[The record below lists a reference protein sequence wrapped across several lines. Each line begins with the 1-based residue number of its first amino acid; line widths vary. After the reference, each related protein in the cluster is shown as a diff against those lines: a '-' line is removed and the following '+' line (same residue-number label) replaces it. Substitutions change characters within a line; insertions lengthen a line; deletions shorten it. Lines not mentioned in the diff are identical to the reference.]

1 MAAKNNAQQKQ
12 NKKPVKQNKKE
23 KGEDSSLK
31 FYLKNVRSEL
41 KRVVWPTKSEVINYS
56 LVVVATLIFFG
67 VLIYIVDTLIIPVFV
82 AFAGLR

>member
-31 FYLKNVRSEL
+31 SYLKNVRSEL